1 MLPPVV
7 MLSEA
12 KHLHLWEQPASTTC
26 SPDATIADT
35 PKTIDAA
42 RIVGVRTKE
51 TTLNEPPLTRF
62 DTQRIAQHPANVMPA
77 KPPVIPAVVSGNP
90 GYFFQRRPTELSSAQ
105 AAVNPQSKLVA
116 KPRAAPRLSRVRGW
130 SEWTTS

>member
-1 MLPPVV
+1 

-42 RIVGVRTKE
+42 CIVGVRTKE
-51 TTLNEPPLTRF
+51 TTLNEPSLTRF

-77 KPPVIPAVVSGNP
+77 KLGPHI
-90 GYFFQRRPTELSSAQ
+90 GYWGAGIQRRRHEGAH
-105 AAVNPQSKLVA
+105 
-116 KPRAAPRLSRVRGW
+116 
-130 SEWTTS
+130 